1 MVYNRLTK
9 TPGKDGKV
17 MKRVSIMLLLALVF
31 SFCALPQAFAAP
43 QEMASVPASDGMLY
57 IDIYNPETV
66 VSTTTQKDYVL
77 SGVAKSGVVVSVY
90 MYDKA
95 TAKYKMVKNGDADAV
110 QTIGASGYFA
120 QRVSLAEGK
129 NDILVRVDSSYDSA
143 VASQIVRLEINL
155 LVDSFWSKIKTAS
168 SNMIQELKNSF
179 K

>member
-1 MVYNRLTK
+1 
-9 TPGKDGKV
+9 
-17 MKRVSIMLLLALVF
+17 MKRVSIILLLALTL
-31 SFCALPQAFAAP
+31 SFCAMPAFAAP
-43 QEMASVPASDGMLY
+43 QEMAAVPESSGMLY

-95 TAKYKMVKNGDADAV
+95 SAKYVLVPDAV

-120 QRVSLAEGK
+120 QRVSLNEGK
-129 NDILVRVDSSYDSA
+129 NDILVRVDASDDSSI
-143 VASQIVRLEINL
+143 ASQVVRLEINL
-155 LVDSFWSKIKTAS
+155 LVDSFWAKIKNAS
-168 SNMIQELKNSF
+168 SNMMQELKNAF

>member
-1 MVYNRLTK
+1 
-9 TPGKDGKV
+9 
-17 MKRVSIMLLLALVF
+17 MKRVSIILLLALVF
-31 SFCALPQAFAAP
+31 SLCALPQVFAAP
-43 QEMASVPASDGMLY
+43 QEMATVPASDGMLY

-95 TAKYKMVKNGDADAV
+95 TEKYKLCENGEALAV

-120 QRVSLAEGK
+120 QRVSLSEGK
-129 NDILVRVDSSYDSA
+129 NDILVRVDSAQDSEI
-143 VASQIVRLEINL
+143 ASQVVRLEINL
-155 LVDSFWSKIKTAS
+155 LVDSFWSKIKNAS
-168 SNMIQELKNSF
+168 ANMMQELKNSF